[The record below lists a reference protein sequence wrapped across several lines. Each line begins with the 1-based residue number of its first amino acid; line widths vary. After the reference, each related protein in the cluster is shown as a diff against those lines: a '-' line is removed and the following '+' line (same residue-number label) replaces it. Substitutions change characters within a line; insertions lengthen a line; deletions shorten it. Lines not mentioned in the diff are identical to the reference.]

1 MSDYVPKDGD
11 LSLFEND
18 KEGNENRPDLT
29 GYALING
36 EKMRV
41 SVWAK
46 DSGKLKYSGRIEEP
60 YNGSSSNGSYKN
72 TNSSSSTEVPF

>member
-36 EKMRV
+36 EK
-41 SVWAK
+41 
-46 DSGKLKYSGRIEEP
+46 YSGRIEEP
-60 YNGSSSNGSYKN
+60 YNGAGSSASNGV
-72 TNSSSSTEVPF
+72 SSEVPF

>member
-29 GYALING
+29 GYAWIDG
-36 EKMRV
+36 EKTRV
-41 SVWAK
+41 SGWEK
-46 DSGKLKYSGRIEEP
+46 NSGKLRYSGRIEEP
-60 YNGSSSNGSYKN
+60 YNGAGSSASKGV
-72 TNSSSSTEVPF
+72 SSEVPF

>member
-29 GYALING
+29 GYAWING

-41 SVWAK
+41 SVWEK
-46 DSGKLKYSGRIEEP
+46 NSGKLKYSGRIEEP
-60 YNGSSSNGSYKN
+60 YNGAGSSASNGV
-72 TNSSSSTEVPF
+72 SSEVPL

>member
-29 GYALING
+29 GYAWIDG
-36 EKMRV
+36 EKKRV
-41 SVWAK
+41 AVWEK
-46 DSGKLKYSGRIEEP
+46 NSGKLRYSGRIEEP
-60 YNGSSSNGSYKN
+60 YNGAGSSASKGV
-72 TNSSSSTEVPF
+72 SSEVPF

>member
-1 MSDYVPKDGD
+1 MSDYETKEGD

-29 GYALING
+29 GYALVNG

-41 SVWAK
+41 SVWEK
-46 DSGKLKYSGRIEEP
+46 NSGKLRYSGRIEEP
-60 YNGSSSNGSYKN
+60 YNGAGKSASRS
-72 TNSSSSTEVPF
+72 TSTEVPF

>member
-18 KEGNENRPDLT
+18 KEGYENRPDLT

-46 DSGKLKYSGRIEEP
+46 DSG
-60 YNGSSSNGSYKN
+60 
-72 TNSSSSTEVPF
+72 

>member
-29 GYALING
+29 GYAWING

-41 SVWAK
+41 SVWEK
-46 DSGKLKYSGRIEEP
+46 NSGKLKYSGRIEEP
-60 YNGSSSNGSYKN
+60 YNGAGSSASNGV
-72 TNSSSSTEVPF
+72 SSEVPF

>member
-29 GYALING
+29 GYAWIDG

-41 SVWAK
+41 SVWEK
-46 DSGKLKYSGRIEEP
+46 NSGKLRYSGRIEEP
-60 YNGSSSNGSYKN
+60 YNGAGQSSSTSR
-72 TNSSSSTEVPF
+72 SASTEVPF

>member
-1 MSDYVPKDGD
+1 MSDKVPKDGD

-29 GYALING
+29 GYAWING

-41 SVWAK
+41 SVWEK
-46 DSGKLKYSGRIEEP
+46 NSGKLRYSGRIEEP
-60 YNGSSSNGSYKN
+60 YNGAGSSASNSV
-72 TNSSSSTEVPF
+72 SSEVPF

>member
-29 GYALING
+29 GYAWIDG
-36 EKMRV
+36 EKKRV

-46 DSGKLKYSGRIEEP
+46 NSGKLRYSGRIEEP
-60 YNGSSSNGSYKN
+60 YNGAGSSASNSV
-72 TNSSSSTEVPF
+72 SSEVPF

>member
-29 GYALING
+29 GYAWING

-41 SVWAK
+41 SVWEK
-46 DSGKLKYSGRIEEP
+46 NSGKLRYSGRIEET
-60 YNGSSSNGSYKN
+60 YNGAGSSASNSV
-72 TNSSSSTEVPF
+72 SSEVPF

>member
-1 MSDYVPKDGD
+1 MSDYVPNDGD

-29 GYALING
+29 GYAWING

-41 SVWAK
+41 SVWEK
-46 DSGKLKYSGRIEEP
+46 NSGKLRYSGRIEEP
-60 YNGSSSNGSYKN
+60 YNGAGSSASKGV
-72 TNSSSSTEVPF
+72 SSEVPF

>member
-29 GYALING
+29 GYAWINA

-41 SVWAK
+41 SVWEK
-46 DSGKLKYSGRIEEP
+46 NSGKLKYSGRIEEP
-60 YNGSSSNGSYKN
+60 YNGAGSSASNGV
-72 TNSSSSTEVPF
+72 SSEVPF